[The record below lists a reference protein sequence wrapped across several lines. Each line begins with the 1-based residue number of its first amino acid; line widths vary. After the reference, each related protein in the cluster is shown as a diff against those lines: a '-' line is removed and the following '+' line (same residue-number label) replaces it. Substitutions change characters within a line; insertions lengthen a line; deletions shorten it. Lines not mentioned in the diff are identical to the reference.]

1 MTMTAIYVTLYCVFV
16 NIKNNLSQLCT
27 ASEPG
32 LFQRL
37 VDTWH

>member
-1 MTMTAIYVTLYCVFV
+1 MTLTAIYVTLYFVFV
-16 NIKNNLSQLCT
+16 NIKNKLSWLCT